1 MCTQTLG
8 SPEWQLLSHASAL
21 RGVRALCMIR
31 RLDHIAI
38 AVPDIEAAIQRFSED
53 LGIELAGREDVPT
66 QSTTTAFLPISGTQ
80 IELIHP
86 MGGKGPVQGFLD
98 KRGGGL
104 HHLCFE
110 TDDIDADMQRLV
122 DKGYR
127 FLSDA
132 PQPGAHGTR
141 VVFIHPKSAGGVL
154 IELAEYPKT

>member
-1 MCTQTLG
+1 
-8 SPEWQLLSHASAL
+8 
-21 RGVRALCMIR
+21 MIR

-86 MGGKGPVQGFLD
+86 MNGEGPVQGFLD
-98 KRGGGL
+98 KRGGGR
-104 HHLCFE
+104 HHLGFE